1 MPVQKLVLQLTV
13 MCDTDTLEEAVDAYS
28 SMTLEQIQHSTAFGE
43 DIGSGV
49 SIVAS
54 ETIDGREKIVA
65 ELQEIGNDGTFFDY
79 ALEEEDA
86 QVSATR
92 RSEEHTSE
100 LQSLMRISYAVF
112 CLKKKKKEMKRT
124 HMHSGPKYTSDTQFT

>member
-79 ALEEEDA
+79 AFEEEDA

-92 RSEEHTSE
+92 AGAVAGQKGAYLHDHRYFMRPRLHTISSARSEEGRVGE
-100 LQSLMRISYAVF
+100 
-112 CLKKKKKEMKRT
+112 KRDGT
-124 HMHSGPKYTSDTQFT
+124 CRS

>member
-1 MPVQKLVLQLTV
+1 MPVQKLVLQITV

-49 SIVAS
+49 SIAAS
-54 ETIDGREKIVA
+54 ETIIGREKIVA

-79 ALEEEDA
+79 LLEEEEAKASAAQADA
-86 QVSATR
+86 FAGQEGA
-92 RSEEHTSE
+92 
-100 LQSLMRISYAVF
+100 
-112 CLKKKKKEMKRT
+112 
-124 HMHSGPKYTSDTQFT
+124 

>member
-1 MPVQKLVLQLTV
+1 MPVQKLVLQITV

-54 ETIDGREKIVA
+54 ETIVGREKVEA
-65 ELQEIGNDGTFFDY
+65 ELHAIGNDGTFFNYNLDDEG
-79 ALEEEDA
+79 AA
-86 QVSATR
+86 AT
-92 RSEEHTSE
+92 
-100 LQSLMRISYAVF
+100 
-112 CLKKKKKEMKRT
+112 
-124 HMHSGPKYTSDTQFT
+124 SGVAADQASG